1 MLKSQALTFVYVC
14 LAFVFFRAATIEEG
28 FGVLKAMAGLKWNG
42 FLFQM
47 AEALAPSEFY
57 VVTKAAS
64 LAAPGLL
71 PWIYLAL
78 LLLLACV
85 CVIVLAGKN
94 APAIAGEG
102 VLSKKT
108 AVWTAVLFAWSVL
121 GMTGVSTYLYFNF

>member
-1 MLKSQALTFVYVC
+1 MNQGLNPVTDHNFEHCRPQIQYEGKPKV
-14 LAFVFFRAATIEEG
+14 AFLCVHNSCRS
-28 FGVLKAMAGLKWNG
+28 
-42 FLFQM
+42 QM